1 MDATPYEPNVIVDD
15 SDSPVIDPETP
26 EDRGWDGDELA
37 DTNDRQVRN
46 VVRSPDELTD
56 SSHPLNDLG
65 EGYEYVYMTPKYRH
79 GTHSFG
85 SDLPNI
91 AVWWSN
97 FGDMTRRDERQP
109 YFGEG
114 YIEMNPAD
122 AVAEGLTD
130 GDYVWVDADPQ
141 DRPYPGWEAS
151 DDSYDVARAMMRV
164 RFQPSLPQG
173 VTRSWMNVTNASH
186 KSVAATE
193 SRDDGMAKAEDT
205 NYVGMYRQGGHQSAT
220 TTWLRRT
227 WLTDTM
233 PRKNLA
239 GLNLDDGFEP
249 DVHAANGAPKEAFV
263 KVEKAEDG
271 GVDGEGDWRPV
282 EEGVRPTN
290 EDERMENY
298 LAGGFVGRSES
309 D

>member
-1 MDATPYEPNVIVDD
+1 
-15 SDSPVIDPETP
+15 
-26 EDRGWDGDELA
+26 
-37 DTNDRQVRN
+37 
-46 VVRSPDELTD
+46 
-56 SSHPLNDLG
+56 
-65 EGYEYVYMTPKYRH
+65 
-79 GTHSFG
+79 
-85 SDLPNI
+85 
-91 AVWWSN
+91 
-97 FGDMTRRDERQP
+97 
-109 YFGEG
+109 
-114 YIEMNPAD
+114 MNPAD
-122 AVAEGLTD
+122 ALAEGLTD